1 MNTSKNRDKANMRMG
16 ISSEIIRRAIR
27 DRIDSNGFVNVTVVR
42 NATRDIIPL
51 DKFFKIL
58 RQLKT
63 RRLIWWSGD
72 DINPN
77 TKIHLAGF

>member
-1 MNTSKNRDKANMRMG
+1 MNTSKNRDKANMRMWA
-16 ISSEIIRRAIR
+16 SLEIIRRAIR
-27 DRIDSNGFVNVTVVR
+27 DRIDSNGFVNVMVVR
-42 NATRDIIPL
+42 NTTRDIIPL

-63 RRLIWWSGD
+63 RRLIWWFGD

-77 TKIHLAGF
+77 TEIHLAGF